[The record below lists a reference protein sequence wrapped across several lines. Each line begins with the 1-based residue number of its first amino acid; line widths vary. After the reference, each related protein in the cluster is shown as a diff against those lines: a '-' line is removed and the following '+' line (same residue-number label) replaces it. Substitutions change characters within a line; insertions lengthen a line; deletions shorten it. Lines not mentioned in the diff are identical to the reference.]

1 MRAIFKVLACVA
13 ALAFVVACGPKV
25 TGNPTEDA
33 KTCVELAK
41 SNPRAADEFAKEVE
55 AAYGDDL
62 VKVAEFAKACVE
74 LTAEEVSAAV
84 EGAAEEVEDAMKALE
99 EVADASEDASEDGE

>member
-33 KTCVELAK
+33 KTFLELTK
-41 SNPRAADEFAKEVE
+41 SNPQAAEEFAKEVV
-55 AAYGDDL
+55 AVYGSDL
-62 VKVAEFAKACVE
+62 EKAAEFTNACKGV
-74 LTAEEVSAAV
+74 AV
-84 EGAAEEVEDAMKALE
+84 EEAGKIVEGVTEEVEAMEALAGE
-99 EVADASEDASEDGE
+99 GPEDDASEDGE